1 VSVSVCLCVGALLC
15 WRTNVGAFAHFEC
28 IQGAIEAGAEDIMRE
43 RGGASAVT
51 SAAEEEDEER
61 GKGARRKRGGG
72 GRAQTRKR
80 NRYK

>member
-1 VSVSVCLCVGALLC
+1 MSMH
-15 WRTNVGAFAHFEC
+15 VGAFAHFEC

-51 SAAEEEDEER
+51 SAAEEEDEEK

-72 GRAQTRKR
+72 RAPTRKR